1 MEQSNKDKIIKA
13 IKAGKSVKHV
23 AEAVGYAPTRMRYL
37 LKQWNVSQARK
48 RHAHIPMPSR
58 EELKRKYQKH
68 NTVHKLAEAEAVS
81 VDTVRKWLK
90 ALKIP
95 MGKLSGSDEERT
107 KILADDIESIKNLKL

>member
-37 LKQWNVSQARK
+37 LKQWNVSPARK